1 MEQNQR
7 HLLSHDV
14 EVGGGRVLEG
24 EKVLKR
30 ERVFV
35 GRGVNEWKDEEG
47 GQKGRQGWTE
57 GEARGDRRGGKGD
70 RRGGEGGQKWRQGGT
85 EAGRRGGKDGG
96 RRGGTGSG
104 PEQIREAL

>member
-35 GRGVNEWKDEEG
+35 GRGVNEWKE
-47 GQKGRQGWTE
+47 R
-57 GEARGDRRGGKGD
+57 
-70 RRGGEGGQKWRQGGT
+70 
-85 EAGRRGGKDGG
+85 
-96 RRGGTGSG
+96 
-104 PEQIREAL
+104 